1 MANFRVYT
9 FRFTYKYNHKYLLE
23 VSGAYN
29 GSDRFVT
36 QKQYQLFPAV
46 SAGWNLAKEPF
57 FQEVFPFIEGFKLR
71 GSYGR
76 VGSDDIGGNQYLYE
90 QVYDR
95 ADHYSF
101 GALHNNI
108 ESIVQSVQG
117 STVVTWQT
125 ERKVRRE
132 ERSVGTTYVRIRK

>member
-71 GSYGR
+71 GSYGW
-76 VGSDDIGGNQYLYE
+76 VGSDDIGGNKYLYE
-90 QVYDR
+90 QR
-95 ADHYSF
+95 S
-101 GALHNNI
+101 
-108 ESIVQSVQG
+108 
-117 STVVTWQT
+117 
-125 ERKVRRE
+125 E
-132 ERSVGTTYVRIRK
+132 ERRGGKGWVSTSRSRW